1 LRNGLIDEADRSLGP
16 AAEPKEVSVARLTRS
31 NAFDDSLPG
40 VDVKQSAIGGLAVIA
55 YVAMIGCGASGPV
68 RVSAQQLPGTYTA
81 TFDSAK
87 EQLVL
92 RADKTYTQSF
102 SSPKRQFTN
111 QGTWES
117 SNEFLGGT
125 VVELQGANLS
135 EEDPPG
141 APFRYG
147 TLDLPVHKDA
157 GKLKLAWLEAA
168 DLYFERV
175 E

>member
-1 LRNGLIDEADRSLGP
+1 MNRSFIRYLNHSGLTIA
-16 AAEPKEVSVARLTRS
+16 
-31 NAFDDSLPG
+31 
-40 VDVKQSAIGGLAVIA
+40 AVIA
-55 YVAMIGCGASGPV
+55 FVAMIGCGASGRV

-81 TFDSAK
+81 TFDTAK

-102 SSPKRQFTN
+102 SSPTRQFAN
-111 QGTWES
+111 QGTWKS

-125 VVELQGANLS
+125 VVELWGANLS
-135 EEDPPG
+135 EAEPPG

-147 TLDLPVHKDA
+147 TINLPVHKDA
-157 GKLKLAWLEAA
+157 GKLKLAWKEAA
-168 DLYFERV
+168 DLYYERV